1 MNNIA
6 VIGGGPAGMIAAGI
20 AGSRDKDVTLFEK
33 NEKLGKKLF
42 ITGKGRCNIT
52 NSSPIED
59 FFDNIMTNKE
69 FLYSALY
76 SFTNDDIINL
86 LNKYGLKTKVER
98 GNRVFPITDKSS
110 DVIKALNRFLIENN
124 VKIRLNKE
132 LKSIKHNGKVFELLF
147 TDGQVLYFDK
157 VIIATGGM
165 SYPITG
171 STGDGYIFAKKFG
184 HSIVDIKPALVPC
197 EIKESWVK
205 DLQGLTLKNVTV
217 SAYIRNKKV
226 FEEFGEMIFTHFGI
240 SGPVVL
246 TMSNFINKY
255 MKENIKIYIDLKPA
269 LTNEKLDARIL
280 RDFEKYQ
287 NKHIKNAL
295 NELLPNR
302 IIPIVLKISNINEEK
317 TINQITKDER
327 IRLVNTLKKL
337 PLSFVR
343 FRPVEEAI
351 ITSGGISTIEIN
363 PSTMESKKING
374 LYFAGEVIDVDA
386 LTGGYNLQIAYS
398 TGFLAGMNC

>member
-1 MNNIA
+1 M
-6 VIGGGPAGMIAAGI
+6 
-20 AGSRDKDVTLFEK
+20 EK
-33 NEKLGKKLF
+33 F
-42 ITGKGRCNIT
+42 
-52 NSSPIED
+52 
-59 FFDNIMTNKE
+59 
-69 FLYSALY
+69 
-76 SFTNDDIINL
+76 
-86 LNKYGLKTKVER
+86 
-98 GNRVFPITDKSS
+98 
-110 DVIKALNRFLIENN
+110 
-124 VKIRLNKE
+124 
-132 LKSIKHNGKVFELLF
+132 
-147 TDGQVLYFDK
+147 
-157 VIIATGGM
+157 
-165 SYPITG
+165 SYPVTG

-302 IIPIVLKISNINEEK
+302 MIPIALKISNINEEK

>member
-1 MNNIA
+1 LNNIA

-20 AGSRDKDVTLFEK
+20 AGSKCKDVTLFEK

-110 DVIKALNRFLIENN
+110 DVIKALNKFLIKND

-132 LKSIKHNGKVFELLF
+132 LKSIKHNGEVFELLF
-147 TDGQVLYFDK
+147 ADGQVLYFDK
-157 VIIATGGM
+157 VIIATGGR
-165 SYPITG
+165 SYPVTG

-302 IIPIVLKISNINEEK
+302 MIPIALKISDINEEK

-337 PLSFVR
+337 PLSFMR